1 MMEVWRYDMKRM
13 NAFAWFVLVMILV
26 FGSAACDQ
34 SDPPAP
40 DKDISDSDT
49 GDGNNEV
56 PDNNVQDCN
65 YSSTD
70 NRLRPK
76 NEEVF
81 FSGIIYQEQSLTKYT
96 YVMNRCY
103 SCSDSNPLII
113 KGVSIVD
120 ENGLKDEGSF
130 KIEVNPV
137 SGGPVSLKND
147 EEVGIGLSVIANTWN
162 EQVRYLRISSSDK
175 CKPEFDIKLIA
186 QTKPT
191 GKIVVKTIDDSDPD
205 DEVMVFTDVLDE
217 LINKAQVFNVG
228 TATLKLLS
236 VSISQGKSKNANEK
250 GFFISNA
257 PEPGAQIPPEES
269 MILQIGCR
277 NDKEFPI
284 PLTGEL
290 LIENSDPTEYGIH
303 QKKKIILKCGPNVDK
318 APTAKLKCEPEKV
331 SVLQWATM
339 DAGES
344 VDNDG
349 VSKDDLRYLWDF
361 KTTPGGISL
370 DILDDA
376 NRAGNPIN
384 NDPSNRISRAAFQ
397 AKMKGVYIIRLIVIN
412 NKGISSIPAECT
424 VEAISDDDLAVKLL
438 WDNKN
443 ADMDIHLIRPD
454 GTYGDPA
461 SDCYYWNC
469 SPQYSGTRPDWGIEG
484 ETKDDPYLDL
494 DNTTG
499 MGPETLYVN
508 KPANGTYKVVVH
520 AYDTSKGPTT
530 AVVKAYAHS
539 VEMMSKALLMTRT
552 DTCWDVYTVDVTDGD
567 GTKKNLV
574 FKEILPAVT
583 YDCARPYQQ

>member
-1 MMEVWRYDMKRM
+1 MKRKNIPLWFM
-13 NAFAWFVLVMILV
+13 TAFLVLFVL
-26 FGSAACDQ
+26 GACNKD
-34 SDPPAP
+34 DPPS
-40 DKDISDSDT
+40 KDTEINDSDSD
-49 GDGNNEV
+49 EV
-56 PDNNVQDCN
+56 NITNDDNTEECN
-65 YSSTD
+65 YSSAD

-81 FSGIIYQEQSLTKYT
+81 FSGIIYLEQSLPKYI

-103 SCSDSNPLII
+103 NCSDSNPLII
-113 KGVSIVD
+113 SSLTLVNESGQ
-120 ENGLKDEGSF
+120 LDEGTF
-130 KIEVNPV
+130 KIDTNPLE
-137 SGGPVSLKND
+137 GGPVSLKND
-147 EEVGIGLSVIANTWN
+147 EEVGIGVSVVASTWD
-162 EQVRYLRISSSDK
+162 EQVRYLRITSNDK
-175 CKPEFDIKLIA
+175 CKPNFDIKLVA

-191 GKIVVKTIDDSDPD
+191 GRIVVKTVDDDDPD

-217 LINKAQVFNVG
+217 LVNKLQVINEG
-228 TATLKLLS
+228 TANLSLKS
-236 VSISQGKSKNANEK
+236 VSISQGRSKNANEM
-250 GFFISNA
+250 GFFIQTP
-257 PEPGAQIPPEES
+257 PEPGIQIAPEDS
-269 MILQIGCR
+269 IDLMVGCR
-277 NDKEFPI
+277 NDKEFPV

-290 LIENSDPTEYGIH
+290 LISNSDPTEYGANSE
-303 QKKKIILKCGPNVDK
+303 KKIILQCGPNVEN

-339 DAGES
+339 DGSES
-344 VDNDG
+344 VDSDG

-370 DILDDA
+370 DILDDS
-376 NRAGNPIN
+376 NRAGPPIN

-397 AKMKGVYIIRLIVIN
+397 AKMKGIYTVRLIVIN
-412 NKGISSIPAECT
+412 NKGVSSIPAECT

-454 GTYGDPA
+454 GTYGDPV
-461 SDCYYWNC
+461 SDCYFWNC
-469 SPQYSGTRPDWGIEG
+469 SPQYSGERPDWGIES

-520 AYDTSKGPTT
+520 AYDTSKGPST
-530 AVVKAYAHS
+530 AVVKAYVHA
-539 VEMMSKALLMTRT
+539 VEEMSKSLLMTRT
-552 DTCWDVYTVDVTDGD
+552 DTCWDVYTIEVSDGD

-574 FKEILPAVT
+574 VKEILPAEA
-583 YDCARPYQQ
+583 YDCERPSQ

>member
-1 MMEVWRYDMKRM
+1 
-13 NAFAWFVLVMILV
+13 
-26 FGSAACDQ
+26 
-34 SDPPAP
+34 
-40 DKDISDSDT
+40 
-49 GDGNNEV
+49 
-56 PDNNVQDCN
+56 
-65 YSSTD
+65 
-70 NRLRPK
+70 
-76 NEEVF
+76 
-81 FSGIIYQEQSLTKYT
+81 
-96 YVMNRCY
+96 
-103 SCSDSNPLII
+103 
-113 KGVSIVD
+113 
-120 ENGLKDEGSF
+120 
-130 KIEVNPV
+130 
-137 SGGPVSLKND
+137 
-147 EEVGIGLSVIANTWN
+147 
-162 EQVRYLRISSSDK
+162 
-175 CKPEFDIKLIA
+175 
-186 QTKPT
+186 
-191 GKIVVKTIDDSDPD
+191 
-205 DEVMVFTDVLDE
+205 
-217 LINKAQVFNVG
+217 
-228 TATLKLLS
+228 
-236 VSISQGKSKNANEK
+236 
-250 GFFISNA
+250 
-257 PEPGAQIPPEES
+257 

-339 DAGES
+339 DGGES

-376 NRAGNPIN
+376 NRAGNPVN
-384 NDPSNRISRAAFQ
+384 NDPSNRISRVAFQ

-454 GTYGDPA
+454 GTYGDPL

-499 MGPETLYVN
+499 MGPETLYIN
-508 KPANGTYKVVVH
+508 KPANGTYRVVVH

-539 VEMMSKALLMTRT
+539 VEMMSKSLLMTRT

-574 FKEILPAVT
+574 FKEVLPAVT
-583 YDCARPYQQ
+583 YDCARPSQQ

>member
-1 MMEVWRYDMKRM
+1 MKRP
-13 NAFAWFVLVMILV
+13 NALTWFLLVAIFV
-26 FGSAACDQ
+26 SGAVSCDP
-34 SDPPAP
+34 SDPPAV

-56 PDNNVQDCN
+56 PDDNVEDCN

-120 ENGLKDEGSF
+120 ENGLKDDGGF
-130 KIEVNPV
+130 KIESNPV

-147 EEVGIGLSVIANTWN
+147 EEVGIGLSVIANTWS

-191 GKIVVKTIDDSDPD
+191 GKIVVKTIDDNDPD

-228 TATLKLLS
+228 TASLKLLS

-257 PEPGAQIPPEES
+257 PEPGAQISPEES

-339 DAGES
+339 DGGES

-376 NRAGNPIN
+376 NRAGNPVN
-384 NDPSNRISRAAFQ
+384 NDPSNRISRVAFQ

-454 GTYGDPA
+454 GTYGDPL

-499 MGPETLYVN
+499 MGPETLYIN
-508 KPANGTYKVVVH
+508 KPANGTYRVVVH

-539 VEMMSKALLMTRT
+539 VEMMSKSLLMTRT

-574 FKEILPAVT
+574 FKEVLPAVT
-583 YDCARPYQQ
+583 YDCARPSQQ

>member
-1 MMEVWRYDMKRM
+1 MKRP
-13 NAFAWFVLVMILV
+13 NALTWFLLVAIFV
-26 FGSAACDQ
+26 SGAVSCGGP
-34 SDPPAP
+34 SDPPAV

-56 PDNNVQDCN
+56 PDNNVEDCN

-120 ENGLKDEGSF
+120 ENGLKDDGGF
-130 KIEVNPV
+130 KIESNPV

-147 EEVGIGLSVIANTWN
+147 EEVGIGLSVIANTWS

-191 GKIVVKTIDDSDPD
+191 GKIVVKTVDDDDPD
-205 DEVMVFTDVLDE
+205 DEVMVFADVLDE
-217 LINKAQVFNVG
+217 LVNKAQVFNVG
-228 TATLKLLS
+228 TASLKLLS

-257 PEPGAQIPPEES
+257 PEPGVQISPEES

-339 DAGES
+339 DGGES

-376 NRAGNPIN
+376 NRAGNPVN

-454 GTYGDPA
+454 GTYGDPL

-499 MGPETLYVN
+499 MGPETLYIN
-508 KPANGTYKVVVH
+508 KPANGTYRVVVH

-539 VEMMSKALLMTRT
+539 VEMMSKSLLMTRT

-574 FKEILPAVT
+574 FKEVLPAVT
-583 YDCARPYQQ
+583 YDCARPSQQ